1 MLISKLATQQI
12 VIPVN
17 LYITSESKNAR
28 IVLFME
34 REDTA
39 YFTII
44 ESLKEK
50 IRLAK
55 QRAIL
60 AVNKELI
67 QIYWE
72 IGNTILQQQ
81 AERGWGA
88 KVIDKLSADL
98 KSEFP
103 DMKGFSVRNI
113 KYMKAFAAAYPLF
126 MQQSAAQSQ
135 SAEKHNLIIVQQLAA
150 QLPWTHH
157 QVLLDKLK
165 TTEER
170 EFYIKMAIENGW
182 SRGVLAIQID
192 SQLHI
197 RQGNA
202 ITNFEHTLPKTHS
215 DLAKESIKNPYLFDF
230 LSIGEHMQ
238 ERELEAA
245 LIQHIKRFML
255 ELGRGFSYV
264 GNQYNLKVE
273 DDDFYLDLLF
283 FNYHLD
289 CFVVFELKV
298 GEFKPEYTGKL
309 NFYINTIDEK
319 IKETRHKPTIGVLLC
334 KTPNETVVKYAL
346 RGIATPM
353 GVAEYEFTRA
363 LPKQLKGEMPTI
375 EELEKEIEKETNE
388 FKELQNPVD
397 ARLRAIKE
405 KLKEIKTDEI
415 QTPVSFKI
423 LHDLFSNGLKPL
435 YQKLI
440 DKLFKEFHEEFVT
453 QSLHWTFNQQ
463 SVIGLDEVKQFWD
476 SEENL
481 RKSRVLDFTYQ
492 LNGFKKGGAN
502 DFGESQTLRFE
513 WREYW
518 WGFTLLHHNNDQPFI
533 KKLYHQALSIEDQQ
547 QIIELMMT
555 KVMDRI
561 EWILAFMNSK

>member
-1 MLISKLATQQI
+1 
-12 VIPVN
+12 
-17 LYITSESKNAR
+17 
-28 IVLFME
+28 ME
-34 REDTA
+34 RKELT
-39 YFTII
+39 YLSFF

-55 QRAIL
+55 QKAIL

-72 IGNTILQQQ
+72 IGDTILKQQ
-81 AERGWGA
+81 AEQGWGA

-98 KSEFP
+98 KNEFP

-113 KYMKAFAAAYPLF
+113 KYMRAFAAAYPLF
-126 MQQSAAQSQ
+126 MQQPAAQSQ
-135 SAEKHNLIIVQQLAA
+135 STEIQSLIIVQQLAA
-150 QLPWTHH
+150 QLTWSHH

-165 TTEER
+165 TTGER
-170 EFYIKMAIENGW
+170 EFYIKKTIENGW
-182 SRGVLAIQID
+182 SRNVLGVQID
-192 SQLHI
+192 SQLHL

-230 LSIGEHMQ
+230 LSIGENMQ

-353 GVAEYEFTRA
+353 GVAEYEFTKA

-375 EELEKEIEKETNE
+375 EELEKEIEKETIE
-388 FKELQNPVD
+388 FKEQQNPVD
-397 ARLRAIKE
+397 ARLLAIKE
-405 KLKEIKTDEI
+405 KLKGIKTDEI
-415 QTPVSFKI
+415 QTPASYKI
-423 LHDLFSNGLKPL
+423 LQDLFTNGLKPL

-453 QSLHWTFNQQ
+453 QSCYWTCNQK
-463 SVIGLDEVKQFWD
+463 SIIGLDDVQQFWD

-481 RKSRVLDFTYQ
+481 RKSRNLDFTYQ

-502 DFGESQTLRFE
+502 DFTETQTLRFE

-518 WGFTLLHHNNDQPFI
+518 WGFTLINHNNNQPFI
-533 KKLYHQALSIEDQQ
+533 KKLYHQPITNEDQQ
-547 QIIELMMT
+547 QIMDLIMI

-561 EWILAFMNSK
+561 EWILEYMNSK

>member
-1 MLISKLATQQI
+1 
-12 VIPVN
+12 
-17 LYITSESKNAR
+17 
-28 IVLFME
+28 ME
-34 REDTA
+34 RKELT
-39 YFTII
+39 YLSFF

-55 QRAIL
+55 QKAIL

-72 IGNTILQQQ
+72 IGDTILKQQ
-81 AERGWGA
+81 AEQGWGA

-98 KSEFP
+98 KNEFP

-113 KYMKAFAAAYPLF
+113 KYMRAFAAAYPLF
-126 MQQSAAQSQ
+126 MQQPAAQSQ
-135 SAEKHNLIIVQQLAA
+135 STEIQSLIIVQQLAA
-150 QLPWTHH
+150 QLTWSHH

-165 TTEER
+165 TTGER
-170 EFYIKMAIENGW
+170 VFYIKKTIENGW
-182 SRGVLAIQID
+182 SRNVLGVQID
-192 SQLHI
+192 SQLHL

-230 LSIGEHMQ
+230 LSIGENMQ

-273 DDDFYLDLLF
+273 EDDFYLDLLF

-353 GVAEYEFTRA
+353 GVAEYEFTKA

-375 EELEKEIEKETNE
+375 EELEKEIEKETIE
-388 FKELQNPVD
+388 FKEQQNPVD
-397 ARLRAIKE
+397 ARLLAIKE
-405 KLKEIKTDEI
+405 KLKGIKTDEI
-415 QTPVSFKI
+415 QTPASYKI
-423 LHDLFSNGLKPL
+423 LQDLFTNGLKPL

-453 QSLHWTFNQQ
+453 QSCYWTCNQK
-463 SVIGLDEVKQFWD
+463 SIIGLDDVQQFWD

-481 RKSRVLDFTYQ
+481 RKSRNLDFTYQ

-502 DFGESQTLRFE
+502 DFTETQTLRFE

-518 WGFTLLHHNNDQPFI
+518 WGFTLIKHNNNQPFI
-533 KKLYHQALSIEDQQ
+533 KKLYHQPINNEDQQ
-547 QIIELMMT
+547 QIMDLIMI

-561 EWILAFMNSK
+561 EWILEYMNSK

>member
-1 MLISKLATQQI
+1 M
-12 VIPVN
+12 
-17 LYITSESKNAR
+17 R
-28 IVLFME
+28 
-34 REDTA
+34 
-39 YFTII
+39 
-44 ESLKEK
+44 
-50 IRLAK
+50 
-55 QRAIL
+55 
-60 AVNKELI
+60 
-67 QIYWE
+67 
-72 IGNTILQQQ
+72 
-81 AERGWGA
+81 
-88 KVIDKLSADL
+88 
-98 KSEFP
+98 
-103 DMKGFSVRNI
+103 
-113 KYMKAFAAAYPLF
+113 AFAAAYPQF
-126 MQQSAAQSQ
+126 MQQPAAQSQ
-135 SAEKHNLIIVQQLAA
+135 SNDIQSLIIVQQLAA
-150 QLPWTHH
+150 QLPWSHH

-165 TTEER
+165 TTGER
-170 EFYIKMAIENGW
+170 EFYIKKAIENGW
-182 SRGVLAIQID
+182 SRNVLAVQID
-192 SQLHI
+192 SQLHV

-230 LSIGEHMQ
+230 LSIGENMQ

-255 ELGRGFSYV
+255 ELGRGFCYV

-319 IKETRHKPTIGVLLC
+319 IKEPRHKPTIGVLLC

-375 EELEKEIEKETNE
+375 EELEKEIEKETIE
-388 FKELQNPVD
+388 FKEQQNPVD
-397 ARLRAIKE
+397 ARLHAIKE
-405 KLKEIKTDEI
+405 KLKGIKTDEI
-415 QTPVSFKI
+415 QTPVSYKI
-423 LHDLFSNGLKPL
+423 LQDLFTNGLKPL

-453 QSLHWTFNQQ
+453 QSLYWTCNQK
-463 SVIGLDEVKQFWD
+463 SVTGLVDVQQFWN

-481 RKSRVLDFTYQ
+481 RKSRNLDFTYQ

-502 DFGESQTLRFE
+502 DFVETQTLRFE

-518 WGFTLLHHNNDQPFI
+518 WGFTLINHNDTQPFI
-533 KKLYHQALSIEDQQ
+533 KKLYHQPITNEDQQ
-547 QIIELMMT
+547 QVIDLIMI

-561 EWILAFMNSK
+561 EWILEYINSK